1 MKKMDI
7 LLIED
12 SFSLTQT
19 YIEYLKATTYSVYH
33 CSSGDEAMSVLD
45 RASPSLVLLDLKLP
59 DMNGMDIFDHINK
72 KTDPPYV
79 VIITAHGSVE
89 NAVEAMQKGAFD
101 FIEKPFNASRLLTTV
116 RNALNNQK
124 LKKIVD
130 KLEPPEHQDRF
141 IGSSYTMKAVYH
153 MIKSA
158 SASDAAVFITG
169 ESGTG
174 KEICAEALHKRS
186 HRKNKPFV
194 ALNCG
199 AIPHDLMESE
209 IFGHKKGA
217 FTGAIA
223 DRSGA
228 ATSANGGTLF
238 LDEIGEMDLDLQIKL
253 LRFIQTQT
261 FRRVGDDTDI
271 TVDIRF
277 ICSTNQNPL
286 EQVRMGTF
294 REDLYYRLHVIPIH
308 MPPLRDRD
316 EDIRELAEFFLNK
329 FNQQEQKQFFAF
341 EKEVLDLFSAYS
353 WPGNVRELQNVIQQ
367 IVVLHDRE
375 VITPDILPD
384 FFNNSYSHKSLYLP
398 SPIVNGGNREIPR
411 PEKKSE
417 IILNNG
423 DLRPLWVVEKEAI
436 EQTIALCDGNV
447 VRAAACL
454 QVSPSTVYRKMRNW
468 GIDLP

>member
-1 MKKMDI
+1 
-7 LLIED
+7 
-12 SFSLTQT
+12 
-19 YIEYLKATTYSVYH
+19 
-33 CSSGDEAMSVLD
+33 
-45 RASPSLVLLDLKLP
+45 
-59 DMNGMDIFDHINK
+59 
-72 KTDPPYV
+72 
-79 VIITAHGSVE
+79 
-89 NAVEAMQKGAFD
+89 
-101 FIEKPFNASRLLTTV
+101 
-116 RNALNNQK
+116 
-124 LKKIVD
+124 
-130 KLEPPEHQDRF
+130 
-141 IGSSYTMKAVYH
+141 
-153 MIKSA
+153 
-158 SASDAAVFITG
+158 
-169 ESGTG
+169 
-174 KEICAEALHKRS
+174 
-186 HRKNKPFV
+186 
-194 ALNCG
+194 
-199 AIPHDLMESE
+199 MESE
-209 IFGHKKGA
+209 MFGHKKGA

-253 LRFIQTQT
+253 LRFIQTKT
-261 FRRVGDDTDI
+261 FRKVGDDSDI

-286 EQVRMGTF
+286 DQVREGTF

-316 EDIRELAEFFLNK
+316 SDIIELAEFFLAK
-329 FNQQEQKQFFAF
+329 FTQQEQKSFCTF

-353 WPGNVRELQNVIQQ
+353 WPGNVRELQNIIHQ

-375 VITPDILPD
+375 VVSPDILPD
-384 FFNNSYSHKSLYLP
+384 FFNNSYRHKSLYL
-398 SPIVNGGNREIPR
+398 SPPVVSTGNRPNPGHETP
-411 PEKKSE
+411 SE